1 MSDNFLD
8 GMDRI
13 YEKFFMRDLTYIYGG
28 SLLLISIQYVRE
40 GNLINT
46 IDYISQNLIVF
57 IIFLGISY
65 VAGYIVFTGVMFLK
79 IFDTVKDIYTPHNEI
94 KILADI
100 LKKYGPDTIKRI
112 ERENYLERFARTIGS
127 ASLISSCVL
136 IFSFIMYNRFGD
148 LIISLILVV
157 ITIVCLKENKRWVKK
172 LRENIEHLE
181 CWSAPLPVK
190 HIISFK

>member
-8 GMDRI
+8 AVDRI
-13 YEKFFMRDLTYIYGG
+13 YEKFLMRDLTYVFGG

-46 IDYISQNLIVF
+46 IDYISQNLIIF

-65 VAGYIVFTGVMFLK
+65 VAGYVVFTGVMFLK

-100 LKKYGPDTIKRI
+100 LEKYGHDTIKRI

-136 IFSFIMYNRFGD
+136 IFSFIMYYRFVD

-157 ITIVCLKENKRWVKK
+157 ITIVCLKENKRWIKK
-172 LRENIEHLE
+172 LRENIVHLDIGVGPP
-181 CWSAPLPVK
+181 PLLADR
-190 HIISFK
+190 

>member
-13 YEKFFMRDLTYIYGG
+13 YEKFFMRDLTYVFCG

-46 IDYISQNLIVF
+46 IDYISQNLIIF

-65 VAGYIVFTGVMFLK
+65 VTGYIVFTGVMFLK
-79 IFDTVKDIYTPHNEI
+79 IFGTVKNIYTPHNEI

-100 LKKYGPDTIKRI
+100 LKKHGPDTIRRI
-112 ERENYLERFARTIGS
+112 ERENYLERFARAIGS
-127 ASLISSCVL
+127 ASLISSCIL
-136 IFSFIMYNRFGD
+136 LFSFIIYNRIGD
-148 LIISLILVV
+148 FIIFLILVV
-157 ITIVCLKENKRWVKK
+157 ITTVCLMENKRWIKK
-172 LRENIEHLE
+172 LKENIEHLE
-181 CWSAPLPVK
+181 CNMNK
-190 HIISFK
+190 